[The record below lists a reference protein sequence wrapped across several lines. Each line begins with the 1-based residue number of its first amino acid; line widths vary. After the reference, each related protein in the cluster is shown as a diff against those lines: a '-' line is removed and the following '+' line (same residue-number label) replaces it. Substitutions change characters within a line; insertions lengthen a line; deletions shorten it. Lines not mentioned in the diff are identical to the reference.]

1 MTCAQAKEIIAAAW
15 FASGKT
21 ASGELASGKGAVDL
35 DRDSAAELRRHLVGC
50 EECGAELPA
59 LSDLWS
65 RLGEIPVPEP
75 SQSLHQRWQA
85 TLDDFL
91 PQEQLPKRFV
101 PNQKRRPSLSS
112 ASLWPGWLANLWPRS
127 PVGQA
132 SIALACLLVGLLA
145 GALASNSLLPR
156 HDNEIAKLHDE
167 IASTR
172 AMVALSLLQQQSATE
187 RLRGVDYTD
196 RMQTM
201 EPQVISALVEAVSHD
216 PSVNVRLAAV
226 DALGK
231 AADYPGVLQ
240 SLRRSLPHQDS
251 PMVQASLVDFLVDA
265 HDRQAVGT
273 LRQLASQPDLNPA
286 VLERTHVALQQL
298 SR

>member
-1 MTCAQAKEIIAAAW
+1 MTCGQAKEIIAAAW
-15 FASGKT
+15 
-21 ASGELASGKGAVDL
+21 LASGDGVVDV
-35 DRDSAAELRRHLVGC
+35 DRDVAAELRRHLVGC

-65 RLGEIPVPEP
+65 RLGEMPVPEP
-75 SQSLHQRWQA
+75 SQALHQRWQA
-85 TLDDFL
+85 TLEGFL
-91 PQEQLPKRFV
+91 PQQPVAKRFV
-101 PNQKRRPSLSS
+101 PKQKRWPPLSL
-112 ASLWPGWLANLWPRS
+112 ADLWPRS
-127 PVGQA
+127 PVWQA
-132 SIALACLLVGLLA
+132 AIALACLLVGLFA

-201 EPQVISALVEAVSHD
+201 EPQVISALVEAVTRD
-216 PSVNVRLAAV
+216 PSVNVRLAAI

-240 SLRRSLPHQDS
+240 SLRRSLPQQDS

>member
-1 MTCAQAKEIIAAAW
+1 MRGEGIMTCGQAKELMADAW
-15 FASGKT
+15 ISSGD
-21 ASGELASGKGAVDL
+21 SAVKL
-35 DRDSAAELRRHLVGC
+35 DRDVASELRRHLVGC

-59 LSDLWS
+59 LSDLWR
-65 RLGEIPVPEP
+65 RLGEMPVPEP
-75 SQSLHQRWQA
+75 SRAMHQRWRE
-85 TLDDFL
+85 TFEGFL
-91 PQEQLPKRFV
+91 PKPVPQRFV
-101 PNQKRRPSLSS
+101 PKQKRWPPLS
-112 ASLWPGWLANLWPRS
+112 LANLWPRS
-127 PVGQA
+127 PVWQA
-132 SIALACLLVGLLA
+132 AIALACLLVGLFA

-201 EPQVISALVEAVSHD
+201 EPQVISALVEAVSRD
-216 PSVNVRLAAV
+216 PSVNVRLAAI

-240 SLRRSLPHQDS
+240 SLRRSLPQQDS

-265 HDRQAVGT
+265 HDRQAVGM

-286 VLERTHVALQQL
+286 VLERTDVALQQL